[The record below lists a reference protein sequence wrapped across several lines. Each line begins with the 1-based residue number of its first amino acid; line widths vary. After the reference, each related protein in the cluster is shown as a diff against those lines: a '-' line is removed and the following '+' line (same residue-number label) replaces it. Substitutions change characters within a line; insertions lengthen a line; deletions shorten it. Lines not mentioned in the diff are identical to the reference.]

1 MLFKSKNLFA
11 FLAFL
16 ALFAAKFLN
25 GGRSPPCM
33 FIPNS
38 YIVYSAAFA
47 SLR

>member
-1 MLFKSKNLFA
+1 MLFKCKNLFA
-11 FLAFL
+11 FLAL
-16 ALFAAKFLN
+16 IAAKFLN